1 MLRRLESEPV
11 ARVAHGVADTLDRC
25 VHQGI
30 ISPAQKHALTAELA
44 AALNPLL

>member
-1 MLRRLESEPV
+1 MLRRLASEPL
-11 ARVAHGVADTLDRC
+11 ARVTHSVADTLDRC

-44 AALNPLL
+44 TALNPLL